1 MKQEMKS
8 ISLQAIFS
16 KIGKLDLFCFLK
28 KDTGSHKTE
37 VHLLNGD
44 DNFTSFLKQFP
55 TAMSETN
62 NNYKFSVGNYN
73 RENSVFCVEKKKTG
87 NHSTEIKILN
97 RENLYKDFVLNI
109 PTKLEES
116 GDKYD
121 FDVGY
126 YKGFVRVWGI
136 KKSTINPVELHLIKI

>member
-1 MKQEMKS
+1 MW
-8 ISLQAIFS
+8 
-16 KIGKLDLFCFLK
+16 
-28 KDTGSHKTE
+28 
-37 VHLLNGD
+37 
-44 DNFTSFLKQFP
+44 
-55 TAMSETN
+55 
-62 NNYKFSVGNYN
+62 
-73 RENSVFCVEKKKTG
+73 KKKTG
-87 NHSTEIKILN
+87 SHSTEIKILN
-97 RENLYKDFVLNI
+97 RENFYKDFVLNI